1 MIGQPFEYYE
11 PLTLGAATNLLERF
25 GDDAIILG
33 GGTMLI
39 PAMSANQIRI
49 ANVIGLTAL
58 KLDWITLTQ
67 THVSI
72 GAMTTYAQLQ
82 ASPVIAQSAPL
93 LRRMS
98 EVVTG
103 GPSIWNQG
111 TLGGSAAFA
120 NPASDAPACLVA
132 LQASFEL
139 HSVAGVRIVP
149 ASEFYLGAFRTAR
162 QNTELLV
169 DIHIPLPLNPSVS
182 HYDKHKSCASS
193 WPIVTV
199 ASSIELATQAHLH
212 IAVGGA
218 AARPVHEHRIIEY
231 IDLHPAAPWVDGV
244 ASDIVTSIGEG
255 WSDELADGKYRR
267 TIAAAAVRRNLRTA
281 IERIKQ

>member
-25 GDDAIILG
+25 GDDAVVLG

-39 PAMSANQIRI
+39 PAMSANQVRS

-58 KLDWITLTQ
+58 NLDRITLTQ

-72 GAMTTYAQLQ
+72 GAMTTYAQIST
-82 ASPVIAQSAPL
+82 SPVIAQSFPL
-93 LRRMS
+93 LHLMTN
-98 EVVTG
+98 VVTG

-139 HSVAGVRIVP
+139 HSAAGVRNVP
-149 ASEFYLGAFRTAR
+149 ALDFYLGAFETAR
-162 QNTELLV
+162 GSNELLV
-169 DIHIPLPLNPSVS
+169 DIHIPLPLHRCVS

-199 ASSIELATQAHLH
+199 ASSIEMATQARVHV
-212 IAVGGA
+212 AVGGA
-218 AARPVHEHRIIEY
+218 AACPLYEHRVVGHAE
-231 IDLHPAAPWVDGV
+231 LHPSAPWIEAI
-244 ASDIVTSIGEG
+244 ASDIVEAVGEG
-255 WSDELADGKYRR
+255 WSDELADGDYRR
-267 TIAAAAVRRNLRTA
+267 NIAAAAVRRNLRTA